1 MKWTTSGA
9 QRLRAVSDRSFAAR
23 KKKKMTKINVGVSS
37 SQQTIVV
44 SGSRKSE
51 GPHELKL
58 QRLPKRMRSS
68 RNITMSP
75 PQKSQ
80 EGHAYYSAPEET
92 LDMFSSCDQSA
103 PYPLESTHLLQDV
116 QDYGTEAIGIECE
129 PDIKEVQQEE
139 EEWCLADSIERVLFK
154 DESLNSLNHETLCRQ
169 DHDNGILQERGL
181 LRFQR
186 KVQTEKIERCFEIL
200 NSIEYRS
207 W

>member
-1 MKWTTSGA
+1 MNHYA
-9 QRLRAVSDRSFAAR
+9 
-23 KKKKMTKINVGVSS
+23 
-37 SQQTIVV
+37 
-44 SGSRKSE
+44 
-51 GPHELKL
+51 
-58 QRLPKRMRSS
+58 MRSS

-92 LDMFSSCDQSA
+92 HHLDSSCDQS

-186 KVQTEKIERCFEIL
+186 KVQTEKIERCFENNL

>member
-1 MKWTTSGA
+1 MKWTTTSGA

-51 GPHELKL
+51 GPHESL
-58 QRLPKRMRSS
+58 RLPKRMRSS

-92 LDMFSSCDQSA
+92 LDMFSSCDQSS

-116 QDYGTEAIGIECE
+116 QDYGTEEIGIECE

-139 EEWCLADSIERVLFK
+139 EEWCLADSIERVLFN
-154 DESLNSLNHETLCRQ
+154 DEDSNSLNHETLWRQ
-169 DHDNGILQERGL
+169 VHDHGILQERGL